1 MPHLIIEYTPGS
13 VSDLDINTVCQKL
26 REQMS
31 NIDIFPLA
39 GIRVRAYQ
47 TSAYSM
53 ADGNTDNQFVALTL
67 RVGQGRSQEQL
78 HQAGQL
84 IFKTA
89 QQIFAKKLANGNLA
103 LSQEIVEINSQLSW
117 KDNPLHAR
125 LLKDKK

>member
-78 HQAGQL
+78 HQTGQL

>member
-125 LLKDKK
+125 LIKDKK